1 MLALVKGN
9 PATLD
14 EAVTLAMQ
22 LESVEG
28 AQKAIH
34 KNFPTHTLAV
44 RPNSPSQG
52 IEISALC
59 KEVKSLSAEL
69 QKLRIKE
76 ESHEFS

>member
-1 MLALVKGN
+1 MKGK

-14 EAVTLAMQ
+14 KAVTLATQ
-22 LESVEG
+22 LESVEA

-44 RPNSPSQG
+44 GPNSLLQG
-52 IEISALC
+52 TEISALC

-69 QKLRIKE
+69 QKLRI
-76 ESHEFS
+76 